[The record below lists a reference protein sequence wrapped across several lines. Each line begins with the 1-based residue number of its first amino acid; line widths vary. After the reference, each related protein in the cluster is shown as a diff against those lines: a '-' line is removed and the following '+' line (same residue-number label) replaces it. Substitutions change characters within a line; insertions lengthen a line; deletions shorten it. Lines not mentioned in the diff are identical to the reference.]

1 MFFQLIFATT
11 TFYIYISIFKNIFE
25 TVGSIVE
32 EGFIR
37 HMMMIILR
45 CLRWDSFPCSRRV
58 CFQTCF
64 THSTL
69 CTQRIREKCHYL
81 VEEPPKKIT
90 FYKVQTDRIGS
101 VPTYLLQLTMGFYIS
116 CRLIASIDLKS
127 VKLLLQDSNF
137 RFQKLTYIF
146 RTQFHKKGFFW
157 RLPFILTIIRRIRPS
172 FTVSTCHS

>member
-58 CFQTCF
+58 CHQTCF

-81 VEEPPKKIT
+81 VRGAFKKIH
-90 FYKVQTDRIGS
+90 FLQGLKDRIPGNS
-101 VPTYLLQLTMGFYIS
+101 RTVILDFGNLTYLY
-116 CRLIASIDLKS
+116 
-127 VKLLLQDSNF
+127 
-137 RFQKLTYIF
+137 
-146 RTQFHKKGFFW
+146 RTCPLNSGFF
-157 RLPFILTIIRRIRPS
+157 FG
-172 FTVSTCHS
+172 VSL